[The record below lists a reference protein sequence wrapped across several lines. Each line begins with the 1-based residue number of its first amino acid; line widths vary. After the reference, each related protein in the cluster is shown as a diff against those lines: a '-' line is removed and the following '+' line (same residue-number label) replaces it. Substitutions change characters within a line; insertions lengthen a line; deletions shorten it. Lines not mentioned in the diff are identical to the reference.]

1 MSHVDTTRIQDVR
14 SRREGK
20 ERRTLEER
28 ERELL
33 DVARSGKGKGEG
45 ERGRGSENR
54 FVHSKRTA

>member
-1 MSHVDTTRIQDVR
+1 M
-14 SRREGK
+14 
-20 ERRTLEER
+20 EER